1 MKIVG
6 IIAEYNPF
14 HNGHQYHIDQALQ
27 KTGADAAVILMSGDF
42 VQRGAPAIAPK
53 HLRAKAALLGGASLI
68 LELPVLFS
76 CGSAEL
82 FARGA
87 VSIFNSLGCIS
98 YLCFGSECGDIKKLN
113 RLARILS
120 EEPEV
125 YRQLLQDELRKGR
138 PFPQA
143 RQTALSVYAKDPS
156 LAEILSSPNN
166 TLGIEYLKALRYFK
180 SPIQPFAIPREG
192 SGYNDTDLCETFS
205 SATAI
210 RNRILNPSLPED
222 AFSSVAGQL
231 PPASSDLLRKNY
243 QSSLPVT
250 QDDFSLLLKYRLLCE
265 SASSLTDYLDVS
277 KGLANRII
285 NQRNDFATWS
295 SFCDLLKTRELTYT
309 RISRALLHILLGIK
323 KDTFRHEPPFCFAED
338 SGNIS
343 GKTKKE
349 RSSTSAL
356 YARVLGFQKKDTQI
370 LKEIK
375 EYATIPLITK
385 LADARNLTSATQ
397 VLLNLANQDTS
408 NIPKT
413 IQDNG
418 RTLTLQTINWQT
430 DNTATLDG
438 YALGDRFT
446 AVATYTGSA
455 TSSYVKGYTV
465 TADYTGTVGKINLDR
480 VRYVAIF
487 EGTPLQPVEEVPAAA
502 AFSWAVLLVPIGM
515 VALVGAVAGAALFIR
530 HRREHE
536 PVEENEV

>member
-143 RQTALSVYAKDPS
+143 RQTALSVYTKDPS

-192 SGYNDTDLCETFS
+192 SGYHDTALCETFS

-277 KGLANRII
+277 KDLANRII

-309 RISRALLHILLGIK
+309 RISRALLHILLGIE

-343 GKTKKE
+343 GKSKKE
-349 RSSTSAL
+349 QSSTSAL

-370 LKEIK
+370 L
-375 EYATIPLITK
+375 
-385 LADARNLTSATQ
+385 
-397 VLLNLANQDTS
+397 
-408 NIPKT
+408 
-413 IQDNG
+413 
-418 RTLTLQTINWQT
+418 
-430 DNTATLDG
+430 
-438 YALGDRFT
+438 
-446 AVATYTGSA
+446 
-455 TSSYVKGYTV
+455 
-465 TADYTGTVGKINLDR
+465 
-480 VRYVAIF
+480 
-487 EGTPLQPVEEVPAAA
+487 
-502 AFSWAVLLVPIGM
+502 
-515 VALVGAVAGAALFIR
+515 
-530 HRREHE
+530 
-536 PVEENEV
+536 

>member
-27 KTGADAAVILMSGDF
+27 KTGADAAIVLMSGDF

-143 RQTALSVYAKDPS
+143 RQTALSAYTKDPS

-192 SGYNDTDLCETFS
+192 SGYHDT
-205 SATAI
+205 A
-210 RNRILNPSLPED
+210 
-222 AFSSVAGQL
+222 
-231 PPASSDLLRKNY
+231 LLRNLQFRNCDPQPNSESIFTRRCFFIRCRTTSARFFRSAAKE
-243 QSSLPVT
+243 LPV
-250 QDDFSLLLKYRLLCE
+250 L
-265 SASSLTDYLDVS
+265 AS
-277 KGLANRII
+277 
-285 NQRNDFATWS
+285 
-295 SFCDLLKTRELTYT
+295 
-309 RISRALLHILLGIK
+309 
-323 KDTFRHEPPFCFAED
+323 
-338 SGNIS
+338 
-343 GKTKKE
+343 
-349 RSSTSAL
+349 
-356 YARVLGFQKKDTQI
+356 
-370 LKEIK
+370 
-375 EYATIPLITK
+375 
-385 LADARNLTSATQ
+385 
-397 VLLNLANQDTS
+397 
-408 NIPKT
+408 
-413 IQDNG
+413 
-418 RTLTLQTINWQT
+418 
-430 DNTATLDG
+430 G
-438 YALGDRFT
+438 YPG
-446 AVATYTGSA
+446 
-455 TSSYVKGYTV
+455 
-465 TADYTGTVGKINLDR
+465 
-480 VRYVAIF
+480 
-487 EGTPLQPVEEVPAAA
+487 
-502 AFSWAVLLVPIGM
+502 
-515 VALVGAVAGAALFIR
+515 
-530 HRREHE
+530 
-536 PVEENEV
+536 

>member
-76 CGSAEL
+76 CSSAEL

-120 EEPEV
+120 EEPEF

-143 RQTALSVYAKDPS
+143 RQTALSVYTKDPS

-192 SGYNDTDLCETFS
+192 SGYNDTNLCETFS

-277 KGLANRII
+277 KDLANRII

-309 RISRALLHILLGIK
+309 RISRALLHILLGIE
-323 KDTFRHEPPFCFAED
+323 KDTSDMSLLFVLQKIPATFPAKQKKSGHPHPPFMPAYSVF
-338 SGNIS
+338 
-343 GKTKKE
+343 KK
-349 RSSTSAL
+349 
-356 YARVLGFQKKDTQI
+356 KI
-370 LKEIK
+370 LKSLK
-375 EYATIPLITK
+375 RSKSMPPSL
-385 LADARNLTSATQ
+385 
-397 VLLNLANQDTS
+397 
-408 NIPKT
+408 
-413 IQDNG
+413 
-418 RTLTLQTINWQT
+418 
-430 DNTATLDG
+430 
-438 YALGDRFT
+438 
-446 AVATYTGSA
+446 
-455 TSSYVKGYTV
+455 
-465 TADYTGTVGKINLDR
+465 
-480 VRYVAIF
+480 
-487 EGTPLQPVEEVPAAA
+487 
-502 AFSWAVLLVPIGM
+502 
-515 VALVGAVAGAALFIR
+515 
-530 HRREHE
+530 
-536 PVEENEV
+536 

>member
-143 RQTALSVYAKDPS
+143 RQTALSVYTKDPS

-192 SGYNDTDLCETFS
+192 SGYHDTALCETFS

-277 KGLANRII
+277 KDLANRII

-309 RISRALLHILLGIK
+309 RISRTLLHILLGIE

-343 GKTKKE
+343 GKAKKE

-370 LKEIK
+370 LKVIK
-375 EYATIPLITK
+375 EYAAIPLITK

-397 VLLNLANQDTS
+397 VLLNLD
-408 NIPKT
+408 
-413 IQDNG
+413 
-418 RTLTLQTINWQT
+418 
-430 DNTATLDG
+430 
-438 YALGDRFT
+438 
-446 AVATYTGSA
+446 
-455 TSSYVKGYTV
+455 
-465 TADYTGTVGKINLDR
+465 
-480 VRYVAIF
+480 IF
-487 EGTPLQPVEEVPAAA
+487 ASDLYESIITEKFGTPFTNEYQKQLQ
-502 AFSWAVLLVPIGM
+502 I
-515 VALVGAVAGAALFIR
+515 I
-530 HRREHE
+530 
-536 PVEENEV
+536 

>member
-27 KTGADAAVILMSGDF
+27 KTGADAAIVLMSGDF

-143 RQTALSVYAKDPS
+143 RQTALSVYTKDPS

-192 SGYNDTDLCETFS
+192 SGYHDTDLCETFS

-210 RNRILNPSLPED
+210 RNRILNPSLPEG

-277 KGLANRII
+277 KDLANRI
-285 NQRNDFATWS
+285 
-295 SFCDLLKTRELTYT
+295 LLPGVP
-309 RISRALLHILLGIK
+309 S
-323 KDTFRHEPPFCFAED
+323 
-338 SGNIS
+338 
-343 GKTKKE
+343 
-349 RSSTSAL
+349 
-356 YARVLGFQKKDTQI
+356 
-370 LKEIK
+370 
-375 EYATIPLITK
+375 
-385 LADARNLTSATQ
+385 
-397 VLLNLANQDTS
+397 
-408 NIPKT
+408 
-413 IQDNG
+413 
-418 RTLTLQTINWQT
+418 
-430 DNTATLDG
+430 
-438 YALGDRFT
+438 
-446 AVATYTGSA
+446 
-455 TSSYVKGYTV
+455 
-465 TADYTGTVGKINLDR
+465 
-480 VRYVAIF
+480 AIF
-487 EGTPLQPVEEVPAAA
+487 
-502 AFSWAVLLVPIGM
+502 
-515 VALVGAVAGAALFIR
+515 
-530 HRREHE
+530 
-536 PVEENEV
+536 